1 MHCKT
6 YDMLLASINH
16 AFRPTFK
23 SRPVPFLLSSL
34 DILFDFLVRFRF
46 DVLLALLLLR
56 VLLVLDSFRAFTPFL
71 YALLFLFLFS
81 FDGFTQQF
89 RVIQDFFSSG
99 AFQGG
104 FPGVLL
110 GDAFTFFG
118 LVAAGIC

>member
-1 MHCKT
+1 
-6 YDMLLASINH
+6 MLLASINH

-23 SRPVPFLLSSL
+23 PRPVPFLLSSL
-34 DILFDFLVRFRF
+34 DILFDFLVCFRF
-46 DVLLALLLLR
+46 DVLLGASSSSRFVGLGQFSCVHSISLC
-56 VLLVLDSFRAFTPFL
+56 SFVS
-71 YALLFLFLFS
+71 FLFS

-89 RVIQDFFSSG
+89 WVIQDFFSSG

-118 LVAAGIC
+118 LVAARIC